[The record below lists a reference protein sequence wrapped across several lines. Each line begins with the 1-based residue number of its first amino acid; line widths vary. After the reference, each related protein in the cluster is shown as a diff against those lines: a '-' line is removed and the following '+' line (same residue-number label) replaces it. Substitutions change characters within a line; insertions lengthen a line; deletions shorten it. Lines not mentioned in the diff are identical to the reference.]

1 MKQDTRVVEIKWILE
16 EANVERAVEHQEVDI
31 VSDDNTHNDVNGL
44 DNDSLFEELSRVQE
58 PGSTRNK
65 T

>member
-1 MKQDTRVVEIKWILE
+1 MVEEIKWILGE
-16 EANVERAVEHQEVDI
+16 ENVERAVEHQEVDI

-44 DNDSLFEELSRVQE
+44 NNDSLFVELSRVRE